1 MSSITFKG
9 TPVTLAG
16 SLPPVGQSAPDFSV
30 VDNAMQEVKL
40 SDYKGKNIILNIFPS
55 IDTPV
60 CALQLKKFSAQ
71 IADDPNNVLIFV
83 SLDLPFAL
91 RRFCAIDNIKNAITT
106 SDFRHLSVGQSYGVK
121 MLDGPMA
128 GLYARAVM
136 VIDEQGIVRYS
147 ELVAELTDEP
157 IYEQSLLQIDA
168 LD

>member
-1 MSSITFKG
+1 M
-9 TPVTLAG
+9 
-16 SLPPVGQSAPDFSV
+16 
-30 VDNAMQEVKL
+30 
-40 SDYKGKNIILNIFPS
+40 
-55 IDTPV
+55 
-60 CALQLKKFSAQ
+60 CALQLKKFSTQ

-106 SDFRHLSVGQSYGVK
+106 SDFRHLSVGQNYGVK

-157 IYEQSLLQIDA
+157 IYEQSLLQIDS
-168 LD
+168 LG